1 MTNSARE
8 TDRPANRDRYRNRR
22 PGRKSKSPTN
32 HRRNFDRYTALA
44 RTALTSG
51 DAIEAEHYFQHA
63 EHYFRLMSEPA
74 ALLR

>member
-8 TDRPANRDRYRNRR
+8 TDRPANRNRR
-22 PGRKSKSPTN
+22 PGRKLKPPTN

-63 EHYFRLMSEPA
+63 EHYFRLISEPA

>member
-8 TDRPANRDRYRNRR
+8 TDRPANRNRR